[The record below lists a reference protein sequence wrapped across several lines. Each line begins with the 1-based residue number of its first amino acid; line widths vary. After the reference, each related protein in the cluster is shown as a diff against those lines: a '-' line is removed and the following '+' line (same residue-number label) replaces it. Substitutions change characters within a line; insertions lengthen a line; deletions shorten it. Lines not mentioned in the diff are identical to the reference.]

1 LEECLECGDR
11 TNSPDGLSILL
22 PTKEDTPENIKRG
35 FEVFNSKYSIPV
47 CPDCFNNKTFH
58 DTEIVDYDTIIG
70 RDTDHPMTVSYRGV
84 YLDNLSEDLIDDLN
98 YSTTVR
104 DLLLQLRD
112 AKTIEERVEI
122 LTQNFYIDFH

>member
-58 DTEIVDYDTIIG
+58 DIEIVDYDTIIG